1 MASSHPFGFR
11 LRIHRWRRA
20 VRPVKPKR
28 AREEHDSH
36 YLQQVRALQT
46 LPGTWSSI
54 SERDQRIR
62 EILMGI

>member
-20 VRPVKPKR
+20 VRPVKR
-28 AREEHDSH
+28 TREEHHDSH

-46 LPGTWSSI
+46 LPGTWSNI

-62 EILMGI
+62 EVLMGI